1 MQGRCAM
8 AAALQGGLRMRCGGG
23 GGQGTEGAVGRCL
36 EAQRGPTSLD
46 EGMGHGAMK
55 LWGYG
60 ACRMPESRPGAANS
74 ACPRGGSRFLGP
86 PYSSVWRICVNTDG
100 PAALR

>member
-60 ACRMPESRPGAANS
+60 AMGLWGYGAMGLWGLPHAGEQ
-74 ACPRGGSRFLGP
+74 A
-86 PYSSVWRICVNTDG
+86 WRRQQRVSTG
-100 PAALR
+100 R

>member
-1 MQGRCAM
+1 MGWRLALQGRCAM

-23 GGQGTEGAVGRCL
+23 GGQGAEGAVGRCL

-55 LWGYG
+55 LWGHEAMG
-60 ACRMPESRPGAANS
+60 LAACWRAGLAPPTARVHGVADA
-74 ACPRGGSRFLGP
+74 FL
-86 PYSSVWRICVNTDG
+86 
-100 PAALR
+100 ALPTAVSGVPV